1 MPYAIIRVAKIKT
14 AQQAHAKTAHNYREH
29 TLSNVDQEAPHPN
42 REYLNHERRD
52 FGELAAQRIEQV
64 VSRKVRAD
72 QVRAVEVIMTG
83 SPEVFKRD
91 AQGRAVDYSKSK
103 WAQDNLHF
111 LQKKYGPEN
120 VVSFTLHQDE
130 KTPHIHAVVV
140 PITSDYRLA
149 AKELFNPQGLR
160 QLQTEYAQAMQ
171 AHGMSR
177 GVEHSQTKHQA
188 QRRLYG
194 QADQAAQLV
203 PVPATVQ
210 AVELAPVPLLGR
222 EEWRSEQQA
231 HVNAELHRQVGQAQ
245 ERAQRAAQQAQ
256 ASASA
261 QEQVKTLRKQLATSE
276 GLKQAHFAQVAE
288 LTQARTR
295 LAVQIAQF
303 DKPALEAL
311 LKEGQQA
318 REQQKT
324 ALVGHLEQI
333 LKGKVPNNEHFVAT
347 LKAQGYAAQRT
358 GQDIELVHQATGA
371 KFLAIELRPNGQAIG
386 PQLTTAIE
394 RTAKQKLAQNKGYKR
409 DGGISG

>member
-14 AQQAHAKTAHNYREH
+14 TQQAHAKTAHNYREH
-29 TLSNVDQEAPHPN
+29 TLSNVDREAPHPN

-91 AQGRAVDYSKSK
+91 AQGRAADYSKSK

-111 LQKKYGPEN
+111 LQKKYGREN

-140 PITSDYRLA
+140 PITSDHRLA

-171 AHGMSR
+171 VHGMGR

-194 QADQAAQLV
+194 QADQAAQLA
-203 PVPATVQ
+203 PAPATVQ

-231 HVNAELHRQVGQAQ
+231 HINAELHRQVGQAQ
-245 ERAQRAAQQAQ
+245 ERAQRATQQAQ
-256 ASASA
+256 VSASA

-288 LTQARTR
+288 LTQARIR

-303 DKPALEAL
+303 DKPVLEAL

-318 REQQKT
+318 REQQKN
-324 ALVGHLEQI
+324 ALVEHLEQI

-347 LKAQGYAAQRT
+347 LKAQGYTAQRI
-358 GQDIELVHQATGA
+358 GQDIELIHQATGA
-371 KFLAIELRPNGQAIG
+371 KFLTTELRPNGQAIG
-386 PQLTTAIE
+386 PQLTVAIE
-394 RTAKQKLAQNKGYKR
+394 RTQKQQVHRQNRGPKMTGP
-409 DGGISG
+409 